1 MKTENRKSMFSQMKS
16 RSRSHSS
23 ITANLCAERLTGEA
37 GAAGGLGFNA
47 SKFPDCRGHWAE
59 EIIVECTDKNYLDGY
74 DDGNFYP
81 DRPVTA
87 SEFAKIFS
95 AWRGSFYQL
104 TEGYWAMPYIIK
116 MLDDGIFEA
125 GDYSD
130 YDVPMT
136 RAQVAKAIIN
146 SLKGEFFPSE
156 LDKYKELIPDLS
168 DAGEGFEDYIVKAYM
183 AGIITG
189 LF

>member
-1 MKTENRKSMFSQMKS
+1 
-16 RSRSHSS
+16 
-23 ITANLCAERLTGEA
+23 
-37 GAAGGLGFNA
+37 
-47 SKFPDCRGHWAE
+47 
-59 EIIVECTDKNYLDGY
+59 
-74 DDGNFYP
+74 
-81 DRPVTA
+81 
-87 SEFAKIFS
+87 
-95 AWRGSFYQL
+95 
-104 TEGYWAMPYIIK
+104 MPYIIK

-146 SLKGEFFPSE
+146 SLKSEFSPSE

-183 AGIITG
+183 AGYNNR
-189 LF
+189 L